1 MLCSLRIKNLA
12 LVEDLALD
20 FQGGF
25 TVLTGETGAGK
36 SLLVD
41 ALALL
46 LGAKGDSEVVR
57 AGADRAVAEAVID
70 GNFESW
76 NSFLSEKGL
85 PAEQPIVLRREV
97 GANGRSRAW
106 INGSSAN
113 LSDLR
118 EAGRIWCRLT
128 SQHDHQSL
136 LREDRHLG
144 LFDEIIGV
152 MADLG
157 AEANAVAAAESKL
170 MMLKTSLADRER
182 RLEDLSELI
191 EALEKL
197 HPKPNEWSQLKAER
211 EPLRH
216 ATQLEE
222 AWSECAGAFRSARP
236 FMESAQRAFARAS
249 AILPDMQGEHDRMRS
264 ALLEL
269 DDLQSRAED
278 EYAKWSSKG
287 ADRLE
292 IVEERLSK
300 YERLAR
306 RHQCEPNDLHET
318 LASLKKE
325 RATLMDGGASMSEMQ
340 KALDTAAEDYRLKAE
355 ALHQQRQTAIP
366 QLEKNVHKRLAQLGM
381 DGAKLQIRAGLHED
395 EKSPVSQQGRSVRVS
410 KKGFTRLS
418 FWIEPNAGEG
428 FRPLEKIASGGELSR
443 LMLAL
448 MGAGKGAGD
457 GLTMVLD
464 EVDVGLGGETALAVG
479 KSIREL
485 GQRHQVLAVTHLAQ
499 VAARADN
506 HGVLSKETL
515 DGRTKASLAWIEGE
529 QQVRELAR
537 LLSGHPEGPEAQAH
551 ARSLLAQRDD

>member
-20 FQGGF
+20 FGEGF

-57 AGADRAVAEAVID
+57 AGADRAMAEAVID

-76 NSFLSEKGL
+76 DTFLTEKGL

-144 LFDEIIGV
+144 LFDEIVGIQ
-152 MADLG
+152 ADLG
-157 AEANAVAAAESKL
+157 VQAAAVAEAESKL
-170 MMLKTSLADRER
+170 KTLKSSLADRER
-182 RLEDLSELI
+182 RLEDLAELI

-197 HPKPNEWSQLKAER
+197 SPKPNEWSQLKAER

-216 ATQLEE
+216 ATHLEG
-222 AWSECAGAFRSARP
+222 AWRECAEAFRNARP
-236 FMESAQRAFARAS
+236 FLESAQRAFARAA
-249 AILPDMQGEHDRMRS
+249 AILPDIQGEQDRMRS
-264 ALLEL
+264 AMLEL
-269 DDLQSRAED
+269 DDLQSRSED
-278 EYAKWSSKG
+278 EYAKWSSNG

-292 IVEERLSK
+292 IVEERLSR

-306 RHQCEPNDLHET
+306 RHQCEPGELHDI
-318 LASLKKE
+318 LANLKKE
-325 RATLMDGGASMSEMQ
+325 RATLMDAGGSVAETQ
-340 KALDTAAEDYRLKAE
+340 KALDGAAEEYRLKAE
-355 ALHQQRQTAIP
+355 ALHQQRQKAIP
-366 QLEKNVHKRLAQLGM
+366 PLEKKVHTRLAQLGM
-381 DGAKLQIRAGLHED
+381 AGAKLQIRAILAED

-410 KKGFTRLS
+410 KKGFTNLS

-443 LMLAL
+443 LMLAM
-448 MGAGKGAGD
+448 MGAGKGVGE
-457 GLTMVLD
+457 GLTLVLD
-464 EVDVGLGGETALAVG
+464 EVDAGLGGETAIAVG
-479 KSIREL
+479 KSISEL
-485 GQRHQVLAVTHLAQ
+485 GRRHQVLAVTHLAQ

-515 DGRTKASLAWIEGE
+515 QGRTKANLAWIEGD
-529 QQVRELAR
+529 QRVRELAR
-537 LLSGHPEGPEAQAH
+537 LLSGHPDGPEAQAH
-551 ARSLLAQRDD
+551 ARSLLAMRD

>member
-20 FQGGF
+20 FEGGF

-41 ALALL
+41 ALSML

-57 AGADRAVAEAVID
+57 KGADRAVAEAVID
-70 GNFESW
+70 GNFENW
-76 NSFLSEKGL
+76 DALLGEKGL
-85 PAEQPIVLRREV
+85 PTEQPIVLRREV
-97 GANGRSRAW
+97 GTNGRSRAW
-106 INGSSAN
+106 INGSSVT

-144 LFDEIIGV
+144 LFDEIIGIQ
-152 MADLG
+152 ANLD
-157 AEANAVAAAESKL
+157 AEASAVIKAGSRLK
-170 MMLKTSLADRER
+170 MLRASQADCER

-197 HPKPNEWSQLKAER
+197 APKPNEWSQLKIER

-222 AWSECAGAFRSARP
+222 TWRECIDAFRGARP
-236 FMESAQRAFARAS
+236 FMESAMRAFARAS
-249 AILPDMQGEHDRMRS
+249 AILPDIQSEQDRMRS
-264 ALLEL
+264 AMLEI
-269 DDLQSRAED
+269 DDLQSRSED
-278 EYAKWSSKG
+278 EFAKWSSKG

-292 IVEERLSK
+292 IVEERLSR
-300 YERLAR
+300 YERFAR
-306 RHQCEPNDLHET
+306 RHQCEPSELHEI
-318 LASLKKE
+318 LANLRKE
-325 RATLMDGGASMSEMQ
+325 RTELAGGNGSIIEMQ
-340 KALDTAAEDYRLKAE
+340 KALDIAAEEYRLKAE
-355 ALHQQRQTAIP
+355 AIHLQRQAAIP
-366 QLEKNVHKRLAQLGM
+366 PLEKKVHKRLTQLGM
-381 DGAKLQIRAGLHED
+381 ESAKLQIRTSLCED
-395 EKSPVSQQGRSVRVS
+395 EESPVLQQGRSIRVS
-410 KKGFTRLS
+410 KKGFTSLT

-443 LMLAL
+443 LMLAM
-448 MGAGKGAGD
+448 MGVGKGGGE
-457 GLTMVLD
+457 GLTLVLD
-464 EVDVGLGGETALAVG
+464 EVDVGLGGETAIAVG

-499 VAARADN
+499 VAAKSDN

-515 DGRTKASLAWIEGE
+515 GGRTKANLAWIEGE
-529 QQVRELAR
+529 RQVRELAR
-537 LLSGHPEGPEAQAH
+537 LLSGHPDSPEAQAH
-551 ARSLLAQRDD
+551 ARSLLALRD